1 MASLEVTK
9 HRQAQ
14 EALARTDGPSALLQD
29 VLGAIQ
35 HALTT
40 ILAETGYGTV
50 QIDVEKGPGGQR
62 RVLISA
68 ATSYL
73 FKLD

>member
-1 MASLEVTK
+1 MASLEVMK
-9 HRQAQ
+9 RRQAQ
-14 EALARTDGPSALLQD
+14 GALARTDGPPASLQD
-29 VLGAIQ
+29 VLGVIQ
-35 HALTT
+35 HALAK

-50 QIDVEKGPGGQR
+50 QIDVEKGQGGQR